1 MKIYK
6 PNSQAKVARGD
17 AVCVGSLWAHH
28 LDVLVQT
35 AMALQEGVHLLLVV
49 ALLGEEEVM
58 FVIMPVMLAFVK
70 QSNLQEDSS
79 KMPYHP
85 AKGFMTCM

>member
-58 FVIMPVMLAFVK
+58 FAIMPVMLAFVK
-70 QSNLQEDSS
+70 QSKL
-79 KMPYHP
+79 
-85 AKGFMTCM
+85 